1 MLRWKHCCR
10 FALLMGLLA
19 ASGCQ
24 LFPSLG
30 GTRRNSYGVP
40 IQSEPDLSQFEDEF
54 EE

>member
-10 FALLMGLLA
+10 FTLLMGVLVT

-30 GTRRNSYGVP
+30 LGRTNSYGVP
-40 IQSEPDLSQFEDEF
+40 IQSEPDLSQL